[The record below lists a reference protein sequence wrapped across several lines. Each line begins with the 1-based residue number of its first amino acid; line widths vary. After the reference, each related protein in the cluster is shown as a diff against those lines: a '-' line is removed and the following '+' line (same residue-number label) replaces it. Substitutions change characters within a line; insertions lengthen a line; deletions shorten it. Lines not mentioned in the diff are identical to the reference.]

1 MIEYRKASQNDIDQL
16 IKLRVKQ
23 LIDEGYRQINNIDN
37 DLETYFSESLANNSL
52 ICWLGIY
59 EELVV
64 ATAGLCFY
72 QLPPSFSNPTGR
84 VAYITNMYTDEKFR
98 KQGIAS
104 YLFDQLLK
112 EAEYLNYRSVRL
124 HASEHGKSIYVKA
137 GFVVTDGY
145 MAKKL

>member
-1 MIEYRKASQNDIDQL
+1 MIEYRKASHDDIDQL
-16 IKLRVKQ
+16 ANLRVKQ
-23 LIDEGYRQINNIDN
+23 LIDEGYQQTNIDK
-37 DLETYFSESLANNSL
+37 DLKNYFSESLINNSL

-59 EELVV
+59 EDAVV

-72 QLPPSFSNPTGR
+72 QLPPSFSNPSGR
-84 VAYITNMYTDEKFR
+84 VAYITNMYTEEAFR

-104 YLFDQLLK
+104 HLFRQLLEEVK
-112 EAEYLNYRSVRL
+112 NLHYTSVRL
-124 HASEHGKSIYVKA
+124 HASEHGRSIYTKA